1 MRTSRSAHADRK
13 PVAAAGT
20 RDKVSPAGRMYVVGR
35 VIDLAGKAIAGVP
48 IEIIGRPREPWL
60 PARVDGKGRLLL
72 GRGVST
78 ADGHFRLEAWRTTAA
93 RFFEVYALAA
103 APGFGLGW
111 AELNA
116 NAEEPAAEIRLRPEQ
131 IIRGKLVDINGQ
143 PASDVELKVWSVG
156 RPSKIGT
163 FDGVNIGENIG
174 MSPVRDEL
182 KNWPRPSPR
191 IFRADSRSREPDAK
205 SWWV

>member
-1 MRTSRSAHADRK
+1 M
-13 PVAAAGT
+13 
-20 RDKVSPAGRMYVVGR
+20 
-35 VIDLAGKAIAGVP
+35 
-48 IEIIGRPREPWL
+48 
-60 PARVDGKGRLLL
+60 
-72 GRGVST
+72 
-78 ADGHFRLEAWRTTAA
+78 
-93 RFFEVYALAA
+93 LAA

-182 KNWPRPSPR
+182 KNWPRPVATDLQGR
-191 IFRADSRSREPDAK
+191 FTIAGTGREVMVGVNVRGSGVCFPD
-205 SWWV
+205 VPH